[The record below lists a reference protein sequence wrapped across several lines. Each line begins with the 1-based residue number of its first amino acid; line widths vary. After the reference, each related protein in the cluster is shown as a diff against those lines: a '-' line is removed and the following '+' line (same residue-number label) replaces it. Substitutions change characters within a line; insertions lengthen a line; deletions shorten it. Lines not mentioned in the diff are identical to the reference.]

1 MEWERAIVCKWD
13 IVKNKSWDGRG
24 VVIYEEEK
32 RWVMRKVCEFT
43 RCAET
48 KLKDEW
54 EISGYNRV

>member
-1 MEWERAIVCKWD
+1 M
-13 IVKNKSWDGRG
+13 
-24 VVIYEEEK
+24 IYEEEK

-54 EISGYNRV
+54 QISGYNRV